1 MKNPM
6 LKLFAAAITLSVG
19 ISAPAFA
26 EPPIGSRIDRGG
38 KGLSQ
43 RHHQLTGSAPRVGL
57 YEYYRC
63 RAALNRPVALKA
75 LDMAFDGEEQQ
86 EQLSKVFRR
95 YSWAVDE
102 KEDCFTGLGNVQM
115 HITSVGAMGSFAEWA
130 IDAYYDADDVARIA
144 SLTAD
149 DWKTTGLTPRNGS
162 EAFGMCVTQAH
173 GTLVY
178 DLVNSG
184 LETAEESQAIQ
195 ALVPHLGPCVR
206 DGQEVSFDKTSL
218 RSMLAF
224 GLYRTLSEA
233 AALRGEG

>member
-1 MKNPM
+1 MKNAM
-6 LKLFAAAITLSVG
+6 LKLFAAAIGLSVG

-26 EPPIGSRIDRGG
+26 DPAIGTRIDRGG

-43 RHHQLTGSAPRVGL
+43 RHHQLTGTAPRVGL
-57 YEYYRC
+57 YEYYQC
-63 RAALNRPVALKA
+63 MAGLNRPVALKT
-75 LDMAFDGEEQQ
+75 LDMTFDGEEQRAQ
-86 EQLSKVFRR
+86 MAKLFRPVQWPIDEQ
-95 YSWAVDE
+95 
-102 KEDCFTGLGNVQM
+102 EDCHTMLGGVKMRFHNVGV
-115 HITSVGAMGSFAEWA
+115 VGGFAEWA
-130 IDAYYDADDVARIA
+130 IDTYYDADDVARIA

-224 GLYRTLSEA
+224 GLYRTLSGA